1 MDNFLD
7 EFSNVFLQLKNKN
20 DIQSFLKE
28 ILTENEISDLRLRW
42 ELLKMLKAGRSQR
55 SIAKELKISL
65 CKITRGAKILKQSD
79 SMVNTILS

>member
-7 EFSNVFLQLKNKN
+7 EFADVFLQLKNKD

-28 ILTENEISDLRLRW
+28 ILTENEISDLHLRW
-42 ELLKMLKAGRSQR
+42 ELLKMLKTGHSQR

-65 CKITRGAKILKQSD
+65 CKITRGAKILKQAD
-79 SMVNTILS
+79 SMINIILK